1 MTIIDDHDELTITDD
16 HEETAE
22 RRVSRRTFVAGT
34 GALVVGFTLPRYLNP
49 GSARAAAPLPP
60 PIPLNVPPAKPVNPV
75 PTASDGPAANAID
88 SWVRIGANNIVT
100 IFSGKCELG
109 TGTATATLQVAAD
122 ELSVTM
128 EQLRFVDPDTQLT
141 VDQGVTA
148 GSMTMKTQWA
158 QGVRQACAAA
168 RAQLLN
174 LASNYLGEPAS
185 ALYVSNGVVHV
196 SSDPVRYVTYGELIG
211 DKNFNTNITV
221 NVTPMP
227 VSDLRFVGKSVPRI
241 DIPEKATGKYMYVQ
255 DVRVPGMLHG
265 RVVRPPTVDS
275 TLVGVDTT
283 PRGEGVVAVVVKD
296 NFIGVVAEKEW
307 QAINAAQALK
317 PQWSL
322 NPLPAQSDLYNSLV
336 ASASD
341 TTRILVQTLLDG
353 GSVEEAVAESPV
365 QMSATYNWPYQIHGP
380 IGPPC
385 AVADVQPGGATVW
398 SGCQGVF
405 SLRAAIAGMINL
417 PVTSV
422 HVIYVEAAGCYG
434 LDGEDNAALDAVL
447 MSQATGAPVRVQ
459 YMRGTRTAGKTTG
472 RPCRCNTRQPS
483 TNPAT
488 SSPGTTRRTRRTA
501 VAARRRPATCRQ
513 AA

>member
-241 DIPEKATGKYMYVQ
+241 DIPEKATREV
-255 DVRVPGMLHG
+255 H
-265 RVVRPPTVDS
+265 VRPGRP
-275 TLVGVDTT
+275 GARHA
-283 PRGEGVVAVVVKD
+283 PRAGRASSDRRLDARRGRYDAEGRGSRGGGRQGQLHRRRGREGVAGD
-296 NFIGVVAEKEW
+296 QRCPGAQATVVA
-307 QAINAAQALK
+307 
-317 PQWSL
+317 
-322 NPLPAQSDLYNSLV
+322 
-336 ASASD
+336 
-341 TTRILVQTLLDG
+341 
-353 GSVEEAVAESPV
+353 
-365 QMSATYNWPYQIHGP
+365 
-380 IGPPC
+380 
-385 AVADVQPGGATVW
+385 
-398 SGCQGVF
+398 
-405 SLRAAIAGMINL
+405 
-417 PVTSV
+417 
-422 HVIYVEAAGCYG
+422 
-434 LDGEDNAALDAVL
+434 
-447 MSQATGAPVRVQ
+447 
-459 YMRGTRTAGKTTG
+459 
-472 RPCRCNTRQPS
+472 
-483 TNPAT
+483 
-488 SSPGTTRRTRRTA
+488 
-501 VAARRRPATCRQ
+501 
-513 AA
+513 